1 MPVTYKISKSR
12 TKNLAE
18 SLLRMV
24 KTLGPDNNPGKDVGR
39 GVCDYHVGVYCPN
52 EKEVVGGFKA
62 SSNYWITW

>member
-1 MPVTYKISKSR
+1 MVVTYQISKSR

-24 KTLGPDNNPGKDVGR
+24 RTLGPDNNPGKDVGR
-39 GVCDYHVGVYCPN
+39 GVCDYQVGVYYPN

-62 SSNYWITW
+62 SPNYRITW

>member
-1 MPVTYKISKSR
+1 MVVTYQISKSR

-18 SLLRMV
+18 SFLRMV
-24 KTLGPDNNPGKDVGR
+24 RTLGPDTNPGKDVCQ